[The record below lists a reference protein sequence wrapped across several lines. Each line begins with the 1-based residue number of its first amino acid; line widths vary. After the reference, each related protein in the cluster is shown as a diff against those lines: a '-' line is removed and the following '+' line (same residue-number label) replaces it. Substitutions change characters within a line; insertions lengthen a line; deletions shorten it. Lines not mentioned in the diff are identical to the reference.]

1 MIFVHNSWDLFNWL
15 GILWYGRFLYKGS
28 FGMVSFVMGAFGMVS
43 FVLTP
48 YFHMLSEFFSDFL
61 QILFCRKLQNCIRFI
76 EISIFN
82 CVKSFKFIASI
93 F

>member
-1 MIFVHNSWDLFNWL
+1 MIFVHNSWDLFNWH

-48 YFHMLSEFFSDFL
+48 NYHMTKFPNLVQQFLSGLYFCLFHQYALFVVEFTY
-61 QILFCRKLQNCIRFI
+61 N
-76 EISIFN
+76 
-82 CVKSFKFIASI
+82 
-93 F
+93 

>member
-1 MIFVHNSWDLFNWL
+1 MIFVHNSWDLFNWH

-48 YFHMLSEFFSDFL
+48 FSQSYLREF
-61 QILFCRKLQNCIRFI
+61 
-76 EISIFN
+76 ISIFFIHKEN
-82 CVKSFKFIASI
+82 IVFGVLKLSTGNRYPIGSSFVHQPE
-93 F
+93 